1 MDGFI
6 SLDFQPLY
14 NQYGGENASE
24 WRTAVQNHRVIAPL
38 WTNIDSRNIT
48 DGGLWI
54 HLFTDRQKNNVNI
67 EKIQQLVRQYTN
79 QTEFI
84 VSVALVATWKHV
96 TVHSPYE
103 SGYELVKHQVCVSL
117 NV

>member
-1 MDGFI
+1 MFCVYIYETYLGIPAKHGFL
-6 SLDFQPLY
+6 SLDFHPLN
-14 NQYGGENASE
+14 NQYEGENASE
-24 WRTAVQNHRVIAPL
+24 WRAAIQDHMVIAPL
-38 WTNIDSRNIT
+38 WTYIDSRNIT

-54 HLFTDRQKNNVNI
+54 HLFKDRQTDKLDI

-103 SGYELVKHQVCVSL
+103 L
-117 NV
+117 